1 MNNLLTALAI
11 IGVIL
16 GLAGLF
22 TSVLVI
28 FVNAVFA
35 DSDEEL

>member
-1 MNNLLTALAI
+1 MNDLITALAI

-16 GLAGLF
+16 GLGGLF
-22 TSVLVI
+22 VAVLSI
-28 FVNAVFA
+28 FVHAVFA

>member
-16 GLAGLF
+16 GLGGLA
-22 TSVLVI
+22 SAVLLVI
-28 FVNAVFA
+28 VNAAFA

>member
-1 MNNLLTALAI
+1 MNDLITALAI

-16 GLAGLF
+16 GVGGLF
-22 TSVLVI
+22 VATLAI